1 MLRPKEFAPLPPV
14 ILGSVPSILLHQGRG
29 NPSPRA
35 GEGDALASGEW
46 HFKNV
51 QKALSKRPQYHPELS
66 YLSPHSTSCGRRVS
80 MTLLPTATLLCLLA
94 TRENPRPLHPSFSDL
109 FRESCVNQ
117 HLCNNKAN
125 LLTRFETRCQKIL
138 GTDCASRPKMTGAGD
153 VDLFPS
159 VSFVLKVLLLKVSFF
174 LPNPAKTC

>member
-1 MLRPKEFAPLPPV
+1 MERPKKFAPLAPV
-14 ILGSVPSILLHQGRG
+14 ILGRDAQSVPRILWHQGRC
-29 NPSPRA
+29 NLSPPA
-35 GEGDALASGEW
+35 GEGDALASGEGYL
-46 HFKNV
+46 NNM
-51 QKALSKRPQYHPELS
+51 QKALS
-66 YLSPHSTSCGRRVS
+66 
-80 MTLLPTATLLCLLA
+80 MLL
-94 TRENPRPLHPSFSDL
+94 
-109 FRESCVNQ
+109 Q